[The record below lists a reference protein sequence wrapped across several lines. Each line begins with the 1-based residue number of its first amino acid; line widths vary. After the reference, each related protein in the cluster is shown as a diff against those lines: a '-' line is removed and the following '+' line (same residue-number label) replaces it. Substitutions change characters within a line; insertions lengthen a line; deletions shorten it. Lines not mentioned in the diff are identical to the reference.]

1 MTDTYTTTST
11 INLADFA
18 NALEPHLNCMINSEY
33 LDSIGL
39 IDEPKLDRTLQ
50 AMQDNGRIVTQ
61 STLEREVNMEVEQQV
76 EERVE
81 SLWKAHLDSGCIVSV
96 GQAEEIA
103 VNMAR
108 EHLDDIDW
116 GSAVSDN
123 LDIYW
128 LTEEVENHLDYDR
141 VAREVLPELDLS
153 EAISEELDSDYVRL
167 DNFDSVTGVM
177 HYEILELK
185 NQVEIARRI
194 LDVLLTAH
202 NRTLKQRV
210 RRALFTL
217 TSRVRYAWA
226 NRPRFRITRGGN

>member
-1 MTDTYTTTST
+1 MPETYITTST
-11 INLADFA
+11 INLAGFA

-39 IDEPKLDRTLQ
+39 IDEAKLDRTLQ
-50 AMQDNGRIVTQ
+50 QMQDNGRIVTQ
-61 STLEREVNMEVEQQV
+61 STLECEVSMEVEQQV

-81 SLWKAHLDSGCIVSV
+81 SLWKAHVDSGTIVTV

-116 GSAVSDN
+116 GCVVSDN

-128 LTEEVENHLDYDR
+128 LCEEVENHVDYDR
-141 VAREVLPELDLS
+141 LADELDDR
-153 EAISEELDSDYVRL
+153 LDSDYTRL
-167 DNFDSVTGVM
+167 DIFEHATSLMEN
-177 HYEILELK
+177 EILELK
-185 NQVEIARRI
+185 NQVEICRRAI
-194 LDVLLTAH
+194 DVLLTAH
-202 NRTLKQRV
+202 ERTIKQRV

-217 TSRVRYAWA
+217 TSRVRRAWA